1 MTDKHC
7 DIGFKA
13 QMKIQDAAWDNW
25 RTSERTLNRIYVA
38 FEKQKRAL
46 RVGYF
51 ILGACFGIVGTLVF
65 IPL

>member
-13 QMKIQDAAWDNW
+13 QMKIQDAAWD
-25 RTSERTLNRIYVA
+25 NRIYVA